1 VLSSLFC
8 FVIFALAE
16 LYLDSLLLNKNVLC
30 PFFNIKQIGVCFGAN
45 DLERASSTRPLVD
58 IGSELVIIRPRLVR
72 EVKVLGSFS
81 RSDRS
86 IECRVVTKIIT

>member
-1 VLSSLFC
+1 
-8 FVIFALAE
+8 
-16 LYLDSLLLNKNVLC
+16 VLC
-30 PFFNIKQIGVCFGAN
+30 PFFNIKQIGVCFGAD

-72 EVKVLGSFS
+72 EVKVLGSLS

-86 IECRVVTKIIT
+86 IECRVVTKNNYLVDQKLRDVSIKFN

>member
-1 VLSSLFC
+1 M
-8 FVIFALAE
+8 
-16 LYLDSLLLNKNVLC
+16 LC
-30 PFFNIKQIGVCFGAN
+30 PFFNIKQIGVCFGAD

-72 EVKVLGSFS
+72 EVKVLGSLS

-86 IECRVVTKIIT
+86 IECRVVTKNNYLVDQKLRDVSIKFN

>member
-1 VLSSLFC
+1 MC
-8 FVIFALAE
+8 YA
-16 LYLDSLLLNKNVLC
+16 
-30 PFFNIKQIGVCFGAN
+30 PFFNIKQIGVCFGAD

-72 EVKVLGSFS
+72 EVKVLGSLS

-86 IECRVVTKIIT
+86 IECRVVTKNNYLVDQKLRDVSIKFN